1 MKKRWVAILLL
12 LSLGSVRAEE
22 RFYLS
27 VKDNTLSAKITQ
39 IPLGEVLQALVRE
52 TQGAAVYVRGSTA
65 AEAISASFNKL
76 PLEEGVKRL
85 LTGRN
90 YTLAF
95 ERPASAGRSPRLI
108 EIRVLAGGSLTTIS
122 EATPAAEATP
132 TSVKPPA
139 SHSLD
144 VLARDVQQALE
155 PAARIAALKALVEQG
170 GTGEQTV
177 GAATSALKD
186 GDPQVRGAALGLARE
201 HGLVVEDGTLSEIAL
216 KDSSTQ
222 LRGHAWVELVER
234 SETLEDERQRLNQA
248 FQDPDP
254 GIKDWAQRKL
264 AQIAEEDAEPAE

>member
-1 MKKRWVAILLL
+1 MKNRWAAVLL
-12 LSLGSVRAEE
+12 LSLGSAWAEE
-22 RFYLS
+22 PFYLS
-27 VKDNTLSAKITQ
+27 VKDNTLSARVTQ
-39 IPLGEVLQALVRE
+39 IPLGEVLQALARE
-52 TQGAAVYVRGSTA
+52 ARVAVDVRGSAA
-65 AEAISASFNKL
+65 AEAISASFDGL

-95 ERPASAGRSPRLI
+95 EPQAPAGRSPRLI
-108 EIRVLAGGSLTTIS
+108 QIRVLSEGAGSLTTTS

-132 TSVKPPA
+132 TPVKPPA

-144 VLARDVQQALE
+144 ALAREVQQARE

-170 GTGEQTV
+170 GTGEQAV
-177 GAATSALKD
+177 AAATSALKD
-186 GDPQVRGAALGLARE
+186 GDPQVRGTALGVARE
-201 HGLVVEDGTLSEIAL
+201 HGLLVEDGTLREIAV

-222 LRGHAWVELVER
+222 LRVQAWVALVER
-234 SETLEDERQRLNQA
+234 SETVEDERQRLNQA

-254 GIKDWAQRKL
+254 GIKDWAERKL